1 MHVILDPGPVRKMSA
16 SSGASIRASN
26 STKFQRP
33 GVENVAFSEAVAR
46 DKAVMTRLML
56 AALAGT
62 ISAMAAILTTV
73 IDWTIL
79 GWRYF
84 WLAVCVTA
92 FVGLITFISMACAR
106 F

>member
-1 MHVILDPGPVRKMSA
+1 
-16 SSGASIRASN
+16 
-26 STKFQRP
+26 
-33 GVENVAFSEAVAR
+33 
-46 DKAVMTRLML
+46 
-56 AALAGT
+56 
-62 ISAMAAILTTV
+62 V